1 MLLITWSIAT
11 YERELL
17 INNTSQLIRFQHC
30 NCIRDITLKFVRR
43 AVVFIFLLENW
54 KYNINIV
61 NKQRRIVFS
70 QECIWVPC
78 VRMQWR
84 CYYHPR
90 HFCIILSSLQKHSYC
105 YDLLMGFQYLVLEC
119 IKLFS
124 IFFFLFYYDYILKHK
139 FLFN

>member
-1 MLLITWSIAT
+1 MISLW
-11 YERELL
+11 
-17 INNTSQLIRFQHC
+17 
-30 NCIRDITLKFVRR
+30 
-43 AVVFIFLLENW
+43 FLLERQLESANV
-54 KYNINIV
+54 KMSITIV
-61 NKQRRIVFS
+61 NKQLRIVFA

-119 IKLFS
+119 KHKTIFHILFLVLLWLNFKMLLFFS
-124 IFFFLFYYDYILKHK
+124 IFNIAIIISHYICKATLCKANLI
-139 FLFN
+139 FIRGQLI